1 MRCSNGHGEH
11 LEMALALRE
20 AKVKLRRCSHK
31 WAFVLLGLVVVALR
45 PDTRNAFLQEVPIF
59 TCNLGVAGSL

>member
-1 MRCSNGHGEH
+1 
-11 LEMALALRE
+11 MALALRE